1 VRRREFINLLA
12 GLTAAW
18 PLAARAQQRS
28 RIPRVG
34 IIDDA
39 PIWNYF
45 RQSLR
50 DLRYVEGQTIAFEYR
65 IAQGEPARLAEAT
78 ADFARLPVDAIA
90 AYGTQAS
97 RAAKAATTTIPI
109 VAIAIGDPVRV
120 GLVASLARPGGNV
133 TGNILLGPDL
143 GPKRLQLLKEVI
155 PSASRVALLWN
166 PDNATNVVIFEELQ
180 AAVSKLDMKLISVP
194 VRSVADFDGALPA
207 MVQERPDAMFVTND
221 LFHQIHIARIIEFLA
236 KNRIPGMFPTR
247 ENVIAGGFLSYG
259 ASLPDLFRRGASYV
273 HKILQGTKPADLP
286 VERPVSFELV
296 INLKTARMLGLDV
309 SPSILARA
317 DEVIE

>member
-1 VRRREFINLLA
+1 M
-12 GLTAAW
+12 
-18 PLAARAQQRS
+18 
-28 RIPRVG
+28 
-34 IIDDA
+34 
-39 PIWNYF
+39 
-45 RQSLR
+45 
-50 DLRYVEGQTIAFEYR
+50 
-65 IAQGEPARLAEAT
+65 
-78 ADFARLPVDAIA
+78 
-90 AYGTQAS
+90 
-97 RAAKAATTTIPI
+97 
-109 VAIAIGDPVRV
+109 
-120 GLVASLARPGGNV
+120 
-133 TGNILLGPDL
+133 
-143 GPKRLQLLKEVI
+143 I

-273 HKILQGTKPADLP
+273 HKILHGTKPADLP
-286 VERPVSFELV
+286 VEQPVSFELV

>member
-1 VRRREFINLLA
+1 MRRREFINLLA

-90 AYGTQAS
+90 TSSVRDESFAS
-97 RAAKAATTTIPI
+97 RSRS
-109 VAIAIGDPVRV
+109 AIRCG
-120 GLVASLARPGGNV
+120 S
-133 TGNILLGPDL
+133 
-143 GPKRLQLLKEVI
+143 
-155 PSASRVALLWN
+155 
-166 PDNATNVVIFEELQ
+166 
-180 AAVSKLDMKLISVP
+180 VSW
-194 VRSVADFDGALPA
+194 
-207 MVQERPDAMFVTND
+207 
-221 LFHQIHIARIIEFLA
+221 
-236 KNRIPGMFPTR
+236 
-247 ENVIAGGFLSYG
+247 
-259 ASLPDLFRRGASYV
+259 
-273 HKILQGTKPADLP
+273 
-286 VERPVSFELV
+286 PVSP
-296 INLKTARMLGLDV
+296 G
-309 SPSILARA
+309 RA
-317 DEVIE
+317 AM